1 MYMYHDRTSSVT
13 ATPPPCTLL
22 LGSGV
27 ATDQEILTTLSSLG
41 HETLAAAD
49 TTEAGDLIQRRRVH
63 CILIEAAD
71 APDAVT
77 GLISSIADHDRIV
90 VVAVVPASSS
100 PDRITAFFRAG
111 AADCWSLTDGP
122 DALRSVLE
130 RALRHR
136 DEQISASETHQW
148 LQREVVQRSME
159 LDRER
164 ERLERLSV
172 ATLEALVN
180 ALEAKDP
187 YLRGHSARIADLAAA
202 IAAEMRLS
210 DNQVEMIRVAGRLH
224 DIGKIGIRESIMA
237 KQGPLSD
244 EEYAEVRA
252 HADIGSQILA
262 PLDHLHDVIACVRSH
277 HERFDGTGYPDGLTG
292 SSIPIGA
299 RIIGAAEVYDALTTA
314 RPYQERMEPAVAV
327 SRMQDLVG
335 TVLDPRVHEAL
346 VEVVTRRK
354 ALVFIDEG

>member
-1 MYMYHDRTSSVT
+1 MYHDRVSSIT
-13 ATPPPCTLL
+13 AAPPPCTLL
-22 LGSGV
+22 VGAGISSNQAV
-27 ATDQEILTTLSSLG
+27 LSSLSCMG
-41 HETLAAAD
+41 HETITAADLDEATAIMQRMRIHCILMETTGEPAEVTRLLSSLTGQDPHVAVVAAAAAIGREGLAAA
-49 TTEAGDLIQRRRVH
+49 
-63 CILIEAAD
+63 
-71 APDAVT
+71 
-77 GLISSIADHDRIV
+77 
-90 VVAVVPASSS
+90 
-100 PDRITAFFRAG
+100 FRAG
-111 AADCWSLTDGP
+111 AADCWIDTDRPESLMP
-122 DALRSVLE
+122 VLE
-130 RALRHR
+130 RVLRGR
-136 DEQISASETHQW
+136 DERIANSETQQW

-164 ERLERLSV
+164 DRLERLSV

-202 IAAEMRLS
+202 VAAEMRLS
-210 DNQVEMIRVAGRLH
+210 DNQVEMIRIAGRLH

-244 EEYAEVRA
+244 EEFAEVRA

-277 HERFDGTGYPDGLTG
+277 HERFDGTGYPDGLAG
-292 SSIPIGA
+292 NRIPIGA

-314 RPYQERMEPAVAV
+314 RPYQERMEPAEAV

-335 TVLDPRVHEAL
+335 TVLDPKVHEAL